1 MRSDQG
7 NVGGL
12 ACSDLIC
19 PLGICKLKKGPD
31 YNSGN
36 KIKKIK
42 LKLKRYP
49 QCNPSQRIIITFK
62 QYEQYEHHRRA
73 NYKFD
78 RQSTYPQ

>member
-1 MRSDQG
+1 MISDQG

-42 LKLKRYP
+42 LKRYP
-49 QCNPSQRIIITFK
+49 QCNPSQRII
-62 QYEQYEHHRRA
+62 
-73 NYKFD
+73 N
-78 RQSTYPQ
+78 